1 MYGHSSTV
9 ATHADMTGDIMIKR
23 ILEHECMSG
32 SLFLNS
38 CVAPARLLQA
48 ANHLEGS
55 SNAEDS
61 RIALYMEKM
70 QCRHCGLVCMWTNLY
85 CAGMDFP
92 CFKFISTNCIF
103 SVRFRLQRKDLKSSG
118 ISRNRRC
125 QRHLAKN

>member
-1 MYGHSSTV
+1 
-9 ATHADMTGDIMIKR
+9 MIKR

-61 RIALYMEKM
+61 RIALYMEKNAM
-70 QCRHCGLVCMWTNLY
+70 PTLWTSLY
-85 CAGMDFP
+85 VD
-92 CFKFISTNCIF
+92 
-103 SVRFRLQRKDLKSSG
+103 
-118 ISRNRRC
+118 
-125 QRHLAKN
+125 